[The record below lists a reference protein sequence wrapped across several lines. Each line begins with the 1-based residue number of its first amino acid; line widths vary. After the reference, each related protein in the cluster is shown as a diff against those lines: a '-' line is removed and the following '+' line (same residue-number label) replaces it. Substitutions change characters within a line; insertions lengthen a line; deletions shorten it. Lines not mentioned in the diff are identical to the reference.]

1 MKAFKVVFVD
11 SSGVKTTKQFTASD
25 ELEVYQQLE
34 ELDATPIS
42 VKEAQKS
49 VLDTIRGD
57 RITPNMIELVITN
70 LASLLSSG
78 ISLDKALT
86 LVAKSS
92 ETASLSQLVSQIQ
105 NGIRGG
111 KSFADSLSQFPEYFD
126 ELVINLVQIGES
138 TGQLDKVLIDLS
150 GQLKFQSRINSQIK
164 QAAIYPL
171 VIVFVCILS
180 ILFILYS
187 VVPQLSGMLEQ
198 VKDLPGYTIALMAT
212 SDFVRSTPGTFTLI
226 AIAVSLFYFIFTDS
240 TSIKESRQK
249 IKLVLQKAPL
259 VRGMVALSQQLRFA
273 SAMKS
278 TLNSGLSI
286 TDALNLS
293 ANTLTD
299 TGAQLKFL
307 EVKSKIQSGVS
318 LTKSMEDTGLFTVME
333 TGFIE
338 VGEETGDLAKAF
350 SEMLERKSHE
360 FDTKL
365 ASTLKMLEPLLIL
378 FMGVIVGGVVIIMML
393 SIMSAQNVGI

>member
-1 MKAFKVVFVD
+1 MKGFNVVFVD
-11 SSGVKTTKQFTASD
+11 SSGVRTKKRFTAVDESD
-25 ELEVYQQLE
+25 IYQQLE
-34 ELDATPIS
+34 QIDATPIS

-49 VLDTIRGD
+49 LLDSIRGD
-57 RITPNMIELVITN
+57 RITPAMIELIITN
-70 LASLLSSG
+70 LSSLLSSG

-86 LVAKSS
+86 LVTKSA
-92 ETASLSQLVSQIQ
+92 ETASLGQLVSQIQ

-111 KSFADSLSQFPEYFD
+111 KSFADSLAQFPEYFD
-126 ELVINLVQIGES
+126 ELVINLVEIGES

-150 GQLKFQSRINSQIK
+150 EQLKFQSRINSQIK
-164 QAAIYPL
+164 QAAIYPII
-171 VIVFVCILS
+171 IVFVCIIS

-198 VKDLPGYTIALMAT
+198 VKDLPSYTVALMAS
-212 SDFVRSTPGTFTLI
+212 SDFVRSVPGTLTLFVA
-226 AIAVSLFYFIFTDS
+226 AIALFYFIFTDT
-240 TSIKESRQK
+240 TSIKETRRRV
-249 IKLVLQKAPL
+249 KLALQKAPL
-259 VRGMVALSQQLRFA
+259 VNGMVALSQQLRFA

-299 TGAQLKFL
+299 NEARLKFL
-307 EVKSKIQSGVS
+307 DVKSKIQSGVS
-318 LTKSMEDTGLFTVME
+318 LTKSMEDTGLFSVME
-333 TGFIE
+333 IGFIE
-338 VGEETGDLAKAF
+338 VGEETGDIAKAF

-360 FDTKL
+360 FNTRL

-378 FMGVIVGGVVIIMML
+378 FMGIIVGGVVIIMML
-393 SIMSAQNVGI
+393 SIMSAQDVAI

>member
-1 MKAFKVVFVD
+1 
-11 SSGVKTTKQFTASD
+11 
-25 ELEVYQQLE
+25 
-34 ELDATPIS
+34 
-42 VKEAQKS
+42 
-49 VLDTIRGD
+49 
-57 RITPNMIELVITN
+57 MIELVITN
-70 LASLLSSG
+70 LSSLLSSG

-86 LVAKSS
+86 LVAKST
-92 ETASLSQLVSQIQ
+92 ETASLSQLVTQIQ

-111 KSFADSLSQFPEYFD
+111 KSLAESLGQFPEYFD
-126 ELVINLVQIGES
+126 ELVINLVEIGES
-138 TGQLDKVLIDLS
+138 TGQLDKVLLDLS
-150 GQLKFQSRINSQIK
+150 AQLKFQSRINSQIK
-164 QAAIYPL
+164 QAAIYPII
-171 VIVFVCILS
+171 IVFVCILS

-198 VKDLPGYTIALMAT
+198 VKELPSYTVALMAT
-212 SDFVRSTPGTFTLI
+212 SDFVRSTPGTLTLI
-226 AIAVSLFYFIFTDS
+226 GLAVSLFYFIFTDT

-299 TGAQLKFL
+299 KDAQLKFL
-307 EVKSKIQSGVS
+307 EVKNKIQSGVS

>member
-25 ELEVYQQLE
+25 EFEVFQQLE

-70 LASLLSSG
+70 LASLVSSG
-78 ISLDKALT
+78 ISLDKALS
-86 LVAKSS
+86 LVSKSS
-92 ETASLSQLVSQIQ
+92 ETASLGQLVSQIQ

-111 KSFADSLSQFPEYFD
+111 KSFADSLGQFPEYFD

-138 TGQLDKVLIDLS
+138 TGQLDKVLLDLS
-150 GQLKFQSRINSQIK
+150 AQLKFQSRINSQIK
-164 QAAIYPL
+164 QAAIYPII
-171 VIVFVCILS
+171 IVFVCILS

-198 VKDLPGYTIALMAT
+198 VKELPSYTIALMAT
-212 SDFVRSTPGTFTLI
+212 SDFVRSTTGTFTLI
-226 AIAVSLFYFIFTDS
+226 AIAVSLFYFIYTDS
-240 TSIKESRQK
+240 TSIKDSRQK

-259 VRGMVALSQQLRFA
+259 VSGMVALSQQLRFA

-299 TGAQLKFL
+299 KDAQLKFL
-307 EVKSKIQSGVS
+307 EVKNKIQSGVS

>member
-1 MKAFKVVFVD
+1 MKAFNVVFVD
-11 SSGVKTTKQFTASD
+11 KTGVKTKKQFTAAD
-25 ELEVYQQLE
+25 EFDVYQQLE
-34 ELDATPIS
+34 QIDATPIS
-42 VKEAQKS
+42 VREAQKKLLDS
-49 VLDTIRGD
+49 VRGD
-57 RITPNMIELVITN
+57 RITPAMVELVITN
-70 LASLLSSG
+70 LASLLTSG

-92 ETASLSQLVSQIQ
+92 ETASLGQLVNQVQ

-111 KSFADSLSQFPEYFD
+111 KSFAESLGQFPEYFD
-126 ELVINLVQIGES
+126 ELVINLVEIGEN

-150 GQLKFQSRINSQIK
+150 EQLKFQSRINSQIK
-164 QAAIYPL
+164 QAAIYPII
-171 VIVFVCILS
+171 IVFVCILS

-198 VKDLPGYTIALMAT
+198 VKDLPGYTVALMVS
-212 SDFVRSTPGTFTLI
+212 SDFVRSTAGTLTLI
-226 AIAVSLFYFIFTDS
+226 GIAAALFYFIFTDS
-240 TSIKESRQK
+240 TSIKDTRYQ
-249 IKLVLQKAPL
+249 IKLTLQKAPL
-259 VRGMVALSQQLRFA
+259 VNGMVALSQQLRFA

-286 TDALNLS
+286 TEALNLS

-299 TGAQLKFL
+299 NDARLKFL
-307 EVKSKIQSGVS
+307 EVKNKIQSGVS
-318 LTKSMEDTGLFTVME
+318 LTKAMDDTGLFSVME
-333 TGFIE
+333 IGFIE
-338 VGEETGDLAKAF
+338 VGEETGDIAKAF

-360 FDTKL
+360 FNTKL

-378 FMGVIVGGVVIIMML
+378 LMGVIVGGVVIIMML

>member
-11 SSGVKTTKQFTASD
+11 SSGVKTTKQFTAND
-25 ELEVYQQLE
+25 ELEVYQELE
-34 ELDATPIS
+34 DIDATPIS
-42 VKEAQKS
+42 VKVAQKS
-49 VLDTIRGD
+49 VLDTVRGD
-57 RITPNMIELVITN
+57 RITPSMIELVITN
-70 LASLLSSG
+70 LSSLLSSG

-92 ETASLSQLVSQIQ
+92 ETASLSQLVTQIQ

-111 KSFADSLSQFPEYFD
+111 KSLAESLGQFPEYFD
-126 ELVINLVQIGES
+126 ELVINLVEIGES
-138 TGQLDKVLIDLS
+138 TGQLDKVLLDLS
-150 GQLKFQSRINSQIK
+150 AQLKFQSRINSQIK
-164 QAAIYPL
+164 QAAIYPII
-171 VIVFVCILS
+171 IVFVCILS

-198 VKDLPGYTIALMAT
+198 VKELPSYTVALMAT
-212 SDFVRSTPGTFTLI
+212 SDFVRSTPGTLTLI
-226 AIAVSLFYFIFTDS
+226 GLAVSLFYFIFTDT

-299 TGAQLKFL
+299 KDAQLKFL
-307 EVKSKIQSGVS
+307 EVKNKIQSGVS

>member
-11 SSGVKTTKQFTASD
+11 SSGVKTTKQFTAND
-25 ELEVYQQLE
+25 ELEVYQELE
-34 ELDATPIS
+34 DIDATPIS
-42 VKEAQKS
+42 VKVAQKS
-49 VLDTIRGD
+49 VLDTVRGD
-57 RITPNMIELVITN
+57 RITPSMIELVITN
-70 LASLLSSG
+70 LSSLLSSG

-86 LVAKSS
+86 LVAKST
-92 ETASLSQLVSQIQ
+92 ETASLSQLVTQIQ

-111 KSFADSLSQFPEYFD
+111 KSLAESLGQFPEYFD
-126 ELVINLVQIGES
+126 ELVINLVEIGES
-138 TGQLDKVLIDLS
+138 TGQLDKVLLDLS
-150 GQLKFQSRINSQIK
+150 AQLKFQSRINSQIK
-164 QAAIYPL
+164 QAAIYPII
-171 VIVFVCILS
+171 IVFVCILS

-198 VKDLPGYTIALMAT
+198 VKELPSYTVALMAT
-212 SDFVRSTPGTFTLI
+212 SDFVRSTPGTLTLI
-226 AIAVSLFYFIFTDS
+226 GLAVSLFYFIFTDT

-299 TGAQLKFL
+299 KDAQLKFL
-307 EVKSKIQSGVS
+307 EVKNKIQSGVS

>member
-299 TGAQLKFL
+299 KGAQLKFL

>member
-1 MKAFKVVFVD
+1 MKAFNVVFVD
-11 SSGVKTTKQFTASD
+11 KTGVKTKKQFTAAD
-25 ELEVYQQLE
+25 EFDVYQQLE
-34 ELDATPIS
+34 QIDATPIS
-42 VKEAQKS
+42 VKEAQKKLLDS
-49 VLDTIRGD
+49 VRGD
-57 RITPNMIELVITN
+57 RITPAMVELVITN
-70 LASLLSSG
+70 LASLLTSG

-92 ETASLSQLVSQIQ
+92 ETASLGQLVNQVQ

-111 KSFADSLSQFPEYFD
+111 KSFAESLGQFPEYFD
-126 ELVINLVQIGES
+126 ELVINLVEIGEN

-150 GQLKFQSRINSQIK
+150 EQLKFQSRINSQIK
-164 QAAIYPL
+164 QAAIYPII
-171 VIVFVCILS
+171 IVFVCILS

-198 VKDLPGYTIALMAT
+198 VKDLPGYTVALMVS
-212 SDFVRSTPGTFTLI
+212 SDFVRSTAGTLTLI
-226 AIAVSLFYFIFTDS
+226 GIAAALFYFIFTDS
-240 TSIKESRQK
+240 TSIKDTRYQ
-249 IKLVLQKAPL
+249 IKLTLQKAPL
-259 VRGMVALSQQLRFA
+259 VNGMVALSQQLRFA

-286 TDALNLS
+286 TEALNLS

-299 TGAQLKFL
+299 NDARLKFL
-307 EVKSKIQSGVS
+307 EVKNKIQSGVS
-318 LTKSMEDTGLFTVME
+318 LTKAMDDTGLFSVME
-333 TGFIE
+333 IGFIE
-338 VGEETGDLAKAF
+338 VGEETGDIAKAF

-360 FDTKL
+360 FNTKL

-378 FMGVIVGGVVIIMML
+378 LMGVIVGGVVIIMML